1 MSDPIK
7 LPHPLPGT
15 RVRFQKKAT
24 FKIEATV
31 DVMWPEGVPF
41 DEDKAASIAG
51 NSLIVRREVS
61 PANVGIKWALVESSI
76 VNIAL
81 IDVKKI
87 EKVKA

>member
-15 RVRFQKKAT
+15 RVPFQKKAT

-41 DEDKAASIAG
+41 DEDKAASMAG
-51 NSLIVRREVS
+51 NFIERLF
-61 PANVGIKWALVESSI
+61 VES
-76 VNIAL
+76 VGL
-81 IDVKKI
+81 QVLCDQCHQDKTQ
-87 EKVKA
+87 EERTRQ

>member
-1 MSDPIK
+1 MRDPIK

-15 RVRFQKKAT
+15 RVPFEKMAT

-41 DEDKAASIAG
+41 DKDKAATMAG

-81 IDVKKI
+81 INVKQI
-87 EKVKA
+87 ERARQ